1 MTASWRAAGLSY
13 IQFSNIAARMVRSA
27 LKPEAANAAAKRAGG
42 NINVRL
48 YEHGKLQS
56 QKPFTSQIKA

>member
-1 MTASWRAAGLSY
+1 
-13 IQFSNIAARMVRSA
+13 MVRSA

-56 QKPFTSQIKA
+56 QSM